1 MTATIDRPA
10 TAPAAPPRRRTARR
24 AGRVALCLW
33 LVAIGVFV
41 LAPLVTIMG
50 ASFGDQPFFRF
61 PPSGWTLDPY
71 RRLFGD
77 AEAVQSLWVS
87 FASAVLAGL
96 TGCVLGLLVALAIV
110 RSRRG
115 VNHGLAAAMLL
126 PLMIPHIALGAALYV
141 VYIRLGI
148 PFSTVTLAFAQL
160 VLVLPF
166 SVRSLMGAIQGLD
179 TGVERAAMSLGARPY
194 QVGWRVTL
202 PALRSG
208 LAVAF
213 VLGFSTSF
221 DDAAIALFINS
232 PTSTNMPVRLL
243 GYLEGEVG
251 PFIAAGGSVLL
262 CAGFLIVTV
271 IGRLIGIGRAFGIK
285 ERDGR

>member
-1 MTATIDRPA
+1 MTATLERPRP
-10 TAPAAPPRRRTARR
+10 APAARRRRARWPRRL
-24 AGRVALCLW
+24 ALGMW
-33 LVAIGVFV
+33 LAAIATFV

-50 ASFGDQPFFRF
+50 ASFGDQPYFRF
-61 PPSGWTLDPY
+61 PPSGWSLDAY

-77 AEAVQSLWVS
+77 AEVLQSLWVS
-87 FASAVLAGL
+87 FASAMLAGL
-96 TGCVLGLLVALAIV
+96 SGCVLGLLVALAIV
-110 RSRRG
+110 RSRKG
-115 VNHGLAAAMLL
+115 INHALAAAMLL

-148 PFSTVTLAFAQL
+148 PFTTVALAFAQL

-166 SVRSLMGAIQGLD
+166 AVRSLMGSLQGLD
-179 TGVERAAMSLGARPY
+179 ISVERAAMSLGARPY
-194 QVGWRVTL
+194 QVAWWVTL

-213 VLGFSTSF
+213 VLGFATSF

-232 PTSTNMPVRLL
+232 PESTNMPVRLL

-251 PFIAAGGSVLL
+251 PFIAAGGTVLL
-262 CAGFLIVTV
+262 VAGFLIIAAV
-271 IGRLIGIGRAFGIK
+271 GRLGIGKAFGVREGK
-285 ERDGR
+285 R